1 MKPKFSTLIILTFIC
16 VVLLAPF
23 ALSPLYIPKL
33 RESAFDLHL
42 LLQGNI
48 YKQITGYV
56 SLVFVIL
63 EVIFTA
69 RKRGRGWLVKVT
81 LPGSIQLWRSLHIFL
96 GVGLLGTTLIHT
108 IGTTGVNFNAIFL
121 WVFFGVTLSALVGVV
136 AETGIVESPQRYF
149 SVVPAQLG
157 KTAKGGILAKVT
169 GVPKGQMIR
178 SLRSIWLTSHIIL
191 VNAFVIM
198 LGFHIFLT
206 YYYE

>member
-121 WVFFGVTLSALVGVV
+121 WVFLV
-136 AETGIVESPQRYF
+136 
-149 SVVPAQLG
+149 
-157 KTAKGGILAKVT
+157 
-169 GVPKGQMIR
+169 
-178 SLRSIWLTSHIIL
+178 
-191 VNAFVIM
+191 
-198 LGFHIFLT
+198 
-206 YYYE
+206 